1 VSTVGGTFPRHLYV
15 HVPFCARRCAYCDFS
30 IAVRRDTP
38 VDEYVNAIAGEID
51 VRFPDRSPARWI
63 LASLYLGGGT
73 PSRLG
78 AEGITDLMA
87 ALRDRLALAPDAEVT
102 IEANPDDVT
111 PEAAKAWR
119 NAGINRAS
127 IGAQSFDERA
137 LQWMHRT
144 HSSDQIRLAVDA
156 TRGVGIDNISLD
168 LIFALPASLERDWR
182 ADLEQTI
189 TLGPSHVSLYGLTV
203 HERTPLARWRDRGD
217 VAEAPD
223 ETYAAEF
230 LLAHEMLTAAGFEHY
245 EVSSYAKVGRRSRH
259 NASYWS
265 GVSWAGIGPAAHEFD
280 GARRRWNVGPYAEWE
295 RLVRSGRDPKEG
307 EEVLSDENRAAERVY
322 LGLRTSAGL
331 PVAATQLPKVRRWV
345 EAGWATLEEGRVRL
359 TPEGW
364 LRLDALAADLT

>member
-1 VSTVGGTFPRHLYV
+1 MSTVGGTFPRHLYV

-63 LASLYLGGGT
+63 LDSLYLGGGT

-78 AEGITDLMA
+78 AKGITDLMA

-230 LLAHEMLTAAGFEHY
+230 LLAHESLTAAGFEHY

-331 PVAATQLPKVRRWV
+331 PVAAPELPKVRRWV
-345 EAGWATLEEGRVRL
+345 GAGWATLEEGRVRL

>member
-1 VSTVGGTFPRHLYV
+1 MSTVGGTFPRHLYV

-51 VRFPDRSPARWI
+51 VRFPGRSPARWI
-63 LASLYLGGGT
+63 LDSLYLGGGT

-156 TRGVGIDNISLD
+156 TRGAGIDNISLD

-182 ADLEQTI
+182 TDLEQAI
-189 TLGPSHVSLYGLTV
+189 ALDPSHVSLYGLTV

-280 GARRRWNVGPYAEWE
+280 GARRRWNVGPYTEWE

-331 PVAATQLPKVRRWV
+331 PVAVSELAKVRRWV
-345 EAGWATLEEGRVRL
+345 EAGWAALEEGRVRL